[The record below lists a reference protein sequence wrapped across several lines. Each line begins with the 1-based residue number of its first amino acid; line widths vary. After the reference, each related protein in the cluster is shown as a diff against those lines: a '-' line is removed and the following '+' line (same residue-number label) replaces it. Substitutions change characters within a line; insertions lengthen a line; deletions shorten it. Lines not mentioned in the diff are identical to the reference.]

1 MNQREVVAI
10 VPARGGSKSIP
21 RKNIRAFA
29 GHPLLAYSIAA
40 ALQSNVVTR
49 VIVSTDDEEIA
60 SVARTYG
67 AEVPFLRPASL
78 AQDETT
84 DFPVFEH
91 ALRWFAEHEGYHP
104 DVVVQ
109 LRPTSPVRPQ
119 SCVDDAV
126 SILLSHPDADSV
138 RGVVPSGQ
146 NPYKM
151 WRLDESGQ
159 MHPLLQSEFAE
170 PYNMPRQK
178 LPPTFW
184 QTGHIDA
191 IRAATILEKKSMS
204 GDVIYALR
212 ISPEYS
218 VDIDNPRDWA
228 RAEWLLQQ
236 GHLDPVL
243 PGPSPRPFPRHV
255 ELLVLDFDGVLTD
268 NRVWVNEQG
277 VEWVAANRGDGMGLA
292 HLRKTGCKVVVLS
305 TEKNPVVTAR
315 CQKLNLP
322 VKQAV
327 EDKGTAI
334 TEVMDEA
341 GVMPE
346 RTLFVG
352 NDINDIPCFNKVGYA
367 AVVAD
372 AHPDAKHQAD
382 RVLKRKGGWGAVR
395 EICDEIISL
404 YTGKDNHEER
414 D

>member
-21 RKNIRAFA
+21 RKNIRTFA

-60 SVARTYG
+60 SVARAYG
-67 AEVPFLRPASL
+67 AEVPFLRPAAL

-91 ALRWFAEHEGYHP
+91 ALMWLAEHEGYHP

-109 LRPTSPVRPQ
+109 LRPTSPIRPQ
-119 SCVDDAV
+119 SCVDNAV
-126 SILLSHPDADSV
+126 SILLAHPDADSV

-151 WRLDESGQ
+151 WRLDEGGQ
-159 MHPLLQSEFAE
+159 MHPLLTSEFAE

-178 LPPTFW
+178 LAPTFW

-191 IRAATILEKKSMS
+191 IRTATILEKKSMS

-218 VDIDNPRDWA
+218 VDIDNPRDWS

-243 PGPSPRPFPRHV
+243 PGPSPRPFPERV

-315 CQKLNLP
+315 CKKLNLP

-327 EDKGTAI
+327 DDKGAAI
-334 TEVMDEA
+334 AGLMEEA
-341 GVMPE
+341 GVKPDH
-346 RTLFVG
+346 TLFVG
-352 NDINDIPCFNKVGYA
+352 NDINDIPCFDKVGYA
-367 AVVAD
+367 VVVAD
-372 AHPDAKHQAD
+372 AHPEAKQQAD

-404 YTGKDNHEER
+404 YAGKDNHE
-414 D
+414 